1 MNNLHKVYNE
11 LKELLGSFDSFGGN
25 PVLIIKDR
33 LGGNHVIS
41 ELKREDCIRD
51 NHLIFSAYYRDS
63 ERPDDKGKSHY
74 SVALPI
80 ELYAGIELH
89 ADLPK
94 GLRKEH
100 KDVAVG
106 FKFKSN

>member
-11 LKELLGSFDSFGGN
+11 FKELLGSFDSFGGN

-41 ELKREDCIRD
+41 ELRREDCIRD

-63 ERPDDKGKSHY
+63 ERPEKGRAHY

-80 ELYAGIELH
+80 ELYAGAELH

-94 GLRKEH
+94 DLRNDH
-100 KDVAVG
+100 KDGRVG
-106 FKFKSN
+106 FQFKK